1 MKVYSAAAV
10 ERRLPY
16 PKLVEALRVA
26 FRNDIQTAIRSFY
39 AIDTPSGMRA
49 TYGLMSAWQAGEVIA
64 TKLVTV
70 FPDNAARQL
79 PTIHAQIV
87 LFDGKSGVPAAIIDG
102 TEITRRRTAAASALA
117 STYLAREDARELLVL
132 GTGPQAFHQA
142 LAHAAVRPISR
153 IHVWGRSP
161 ARVAALVQSL
171 RQYNRENEST
181 RAPRVETAEDLE
193 SAARGVDIIS
203 CATSAAVP
211 LIEGR
216 WLKPG
221 SFLDL
226 VGSHSPERR
235 ESDDDAVRRSNI
247 YVDTLEGALAE
258 AGDLLI
264 PMKSAVIGKSDIR
277 GDLHSLCRNQVGG
290 RTTGD
295 EITLFK
301 SVGTAVEDLAAAKL
315 VYDSDSDDTPAA

>member
-1 MKVYSAAAV
+1 M
-10 ERRLPY
+10 
-16 PKLVEALRVA
+16 
-26 FRNDIQTAIRSFY
+26 
-39 AIDTPSGMRA
+39 
-49 TYGLMSAWQAGEVIA
+49 IA

-117 STYLAREDARELLVL
+117 STYLAREDARELLIL

-142 LAHAAVRPISR
+142 LAHAAVRPIAR

-161 ARVAALVQSL
+161 ARLAALVQSL
-171 RQYNRENEST
+171 RQHVRKDENSHALRIEI
-181 RAPRVETAEDLE
+181 AEDLE
-193 SAARGVDIIS
+193 SAARGADIIS

-226 VGSHSPERR
+226 VGSHSAERR
-235 ESDDDAVRRSNI
+235 ESDDEAVRRSNI
-247 YVDTLEGALAE
+247 YVDTLKGALAE

-264 PMKSAVIGKSDIR
+264 PLKSAAIRESDIR
-277 GDLHSLCRNQVGG
+277 GDLHALCRDQVGG
-290 RTTGD
+290 RATRD

-315 VYDSDSDDTPAA
+315 VYDSDSDDAPGA